1 MSIELS
7 YRFSNFNTGGD
18 AGRGIAKI
26 SFDACPIYMTNAQMT
41 AIFLPTAPS
50 TFHILKR
57 SLCFSQYGQRFQ
69 WDLPSWIE

>member
-1 MSIELS
+1 MKSS

-26 SFDACPIYMTNAQMT
+26 SFDACPIYMTNAQMS

-50 TFHILKR
+50 TFHILNRRKSFLIDQ
-57 SLCFSQYGQRFQ
+57 SLNRIYQVG
-69 WDLPSWIE
+69 